1 MQANKRFK
9 PQTGVAPGAEPFF
22 FPAGK
27 TGCLLLHGFTAST
40 GQLREM
46 GEYLAARGITT
57 RGILLAGHGTTPEDL
72 NTRRWPEWNAQ
83 AEAAV
88 KDLRKTC
95 DRVFVAGLSMGGTL
109 ALHLGAHQLVDGVV
123 AMAAALFFADR
134 RMPFLPLVL
143 LFTQYMDGA
152 TEEARALA
160 KGGPQAAAVAYPG
173 FNYTRV
179 PLRAMKSL
187 VEFTKHLKGELPQ
200 IQAPTLIVQSRDD
213 TTVAPRSA
221 QYIHDHIGAASK
233 SLKWL
238 DGAGHVITASPLR
251 AEINQAVA
259 DFIKTAGGGA

>member
-1 MQANKRFK
+1 MSANPLLE
-9 PQTGVAPGAEPFF
+9 PQPGIAPGAEPFF

-27 TGCLLLHGFTAST
+27 TGCLLLHGFTASA
-40 GQLREM
+40 GQLREL
-46 GEYLAARGITT
+46 GEYLAAQGITA

-88 KDLRKTC
+88 GELRKTC
-95 DRVFVAGLSMGGTL
+95 DRVFVAGLSMGGAL
-109 ALHLGAHQLVDGVV
+109 ALHLAAHQKVDGAV

-160 KGGPQAAAVAYPG
+160 KNGPQAAAAAYPG

-200 IQAPTLIVQSRDD
+200 IKVPTLIIQSRDD
-213 TTVAPRSA
+213 QTVAPHSA
-221 QYIHDHIGAASK
+221 QYIFDHIASTKK

-238 DGAGHVITASPLR
+238 DGAGHVITASPMR
-251 AEINQAVA
+251 AEVNQAVA
-259 DFIKTAGGGA
+259 DFIKNAG